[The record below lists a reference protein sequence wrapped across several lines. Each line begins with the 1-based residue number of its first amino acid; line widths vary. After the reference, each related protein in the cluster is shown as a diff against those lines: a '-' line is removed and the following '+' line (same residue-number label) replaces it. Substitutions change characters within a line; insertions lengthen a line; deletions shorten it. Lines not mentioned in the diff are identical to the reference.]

1 MLKVKLIL
9 AMGLV
14 VIAGIFLC
22 AIAEAQGITTNVRK
36 TESIGYNT
44 KLSDISRE
52 GTSLKTVEKGIVY
65 FDEVLD
71 NPERKE
77 EISIGDFLI
86 LKDVSQA
93 QSNIRIELSA
103 GLSLISESN
112 SVLPYWNNGW
122 KVGGSISYAVS
133 QNIQLLAGV
142 GYSRFEYSG
151 QDETP
156 PWDRYIQPGYSRFEY
171 SGGGP
176 NLAVPLALGFR
187 RDIAGDASHIY
198 EASVGVR
205 LLSDRFVKPFISVRV
220 GILYTQVGE
229 IRITEWME
237 QNPQNKFTYVYRSSG
252 IGFSKPFASTG
263 FGVDVPIGSKL
274 NILLEGMFTVTF
286 DLAQL
291 YYPICATLQLEL

>member
-14 VIAGIFLC
+14 VIASIFLC
-22 AIAEAQGITTNVRK
+22 AIAEAQEITTNVRK

-122 KVGGSISYAVS
+122 KVGGSISYVVS
-133 QNIQLLAGV
+133 QDIQLLASMS
-142 GYSRFEYSG
+142 YSRFEYSG
-151 QDETP
+151 
-156 PWDRYIQPGYSRFEY
+156 R
-171 SGGGP
+171 GP
-176 NLAVPLALGFR
+176 NLVSPHVLGFR

-286 DLAQL
+286 DLAQV
-291 YYPICATLQLEL
+291 YYPICATLQFEF

>member
-1 MLKVKLIL
+1 MLKVKFIL
-9 AMGLV
+9 TMESV
-14 VIAGIFLC
+14 VIASIFLC

-93 QSNIRIELSA
+93 QSNIRIEISA
-103 GLSLISESN
+103 GLSLISGLN
-112 SVLPYWNNGW
+112 LALPYWKDGW
-122 KVGGSISYAVS
+122 RVGGSISYAVS

-151 QDETP
+151 Q
-156 PWDRYIQPGYSRFEY
+156 
-171 SGGGP
+171 GP
-176 NLAVPLALGFR
+176 NLVVPLVLGFR

-237 QNPQNKFTYVYRSSG
+237 QNPQNKFTYVYHSSG
-252 IGFSKPFASTG
+252 VGFSKPFASTG
-263 FGVDVPIGSKL
+263 FGVDVPIGSKF

-291 YYPICATLQLEL
+291 YYPICATLQFGL